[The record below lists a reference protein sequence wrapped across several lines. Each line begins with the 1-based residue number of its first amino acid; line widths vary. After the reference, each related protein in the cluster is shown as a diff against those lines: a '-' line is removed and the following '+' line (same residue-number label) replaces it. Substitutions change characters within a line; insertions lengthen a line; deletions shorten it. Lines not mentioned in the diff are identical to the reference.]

1 MTALYII
8 GGIAVFIA
16 AILFS
21 SIRLKITC
29 DGELKAKL
37 KFWFISV
44 TLFPAKDKPKKK
56 KKDTSEHTVN
66 KNKKEKKPNPVKSMI
81 ENEGICDTVSYFTE
95 TVKELIDRID
105 YMASHLHITKLF
117 LVIGVGDEDAA
128 AAAIKCGGLN
138 AVVYPFL
145 SWVACRTKFKKHDV
159 TIHPVYDGESYI
171 KLDCRLRLRIIH
183 GVIAAAKIL
192 WRLIK
197 LNMKNKFINVNNTN
211 KEGAVK

>member
-8 GGIAVFIA
+8 GGIAAFIA

-29 DGELKAKL
+29 DSELKAKL

-44 TLFPAKDKPKKK
+44 TLFPTKEKTKKNKDIPKHTVKEKKK
-56 KKDTSEHTVN
+56 K
-66 KNKKEKKPNPVKSMI
+66 KKPNPVKSMI
-81 ENEGICDTVSYFTE
+81 EHEGISGTVSYFTE

-117 LVIGVGDEDAA
+117 LIIGVGDEDAA
-128 AAAIKCGGLN
+128 AAAVKCGGLN

-145 SWVACRTKFKKHDV
+145 GWVACRTKFKKHDV

-183 GVIAAAKIL
+183 GVRAASKIL
-192 WRLIK
+192 WKLIK
-197 LNMKNKFINVNNTN
+197 LNMKNKIINVNNTN
-211 KEGAVK
+211 KDGAVK